1 MSREKELRRI
11 LQKILES
18 PNSVRSPVFRA
29 VIIHKELEREAKRA
43 LSRPQRLI
51 H

>member
-11 LQKILES
+11 LEKILEAPFTVKTS
-18 PNSVRSPVFRA
+18 EFKTLVL
-29 VIIHKELEREAKRA
+29 HKEVEREAKRA
-43 LSRPQRLI
+43 LSRPQRTI